1 MTSWMRRE
9 TLECAEVA
17 ARFLQQVAPACLREG
32 AALAA
37 GAWTHVD
44 VLGRGS
50 SSHAGTVLRYALA
63 SHTPFT
69 VSAALPSTG
78 RDADVSVGSVASTIA
93 QRVLLVAISQSG
105 KSPDLIAYAQARRQS
120 GARVV
125 ALVNAPGSPLGQASD
140 LEVGLAAGP
149 ENSVAATKS
158 TVAACLAGLGLVAGH
173 AQARGDGQLWAA
185 LQSLPQRMVAAQ
197 AMDWSQL
204 SALLPG
210 ARAIYLVGRGATLG
224 VAKELALKISET
236 TGIPALAY
244 SSAEFL
250 HGPLGA
256 TGAQTPVVGLCSDPD
271 HRDSVAQALARA
283 GARGAPCLAAYSGGG
298 GSSGGELPQPPAT
311 ERFTDALLMLPPAY
325 LAIEAAAVQMG
336 RNPDAPDG
344 LAKVTRTL

>member
-63 SHTPFT
+63 SYTPYT

-78 RDADVSVGSVASTIA
+78 RDTDASVASAIA

-173 AQARGDGQLWAA
+173 AQARGDGQLWTA
-185 LQSLPQRMVAAQ
+185 LQSLPQRMAAAQ
-197 AMDWSQL
+197 ALDWSRL

-224 VAKELALKISET
+224 IAKELALKISET

-256 TGAQTPVVGLCSDPD
+256 TGTQTPVIGLCSDPA
-271 HRDSVAQALARA
+271 HHDSVAQALVRA

-298 GSSGGELPQPPAT
+298 SGGGSGGELPQPPAT

-344 LAKVTRTL
+344 LAKVTQTL

>member
-1 MTSWMRRE
+1 MTSSWMHRE
-9 TLECAEVA
+9 ALECADVA

-32 AALAA
+32 AALAE
-37 GAWTHVD
+37 GGWSHVD

-78 RDADVSVGSVASTIA
+78 REAVATDIA
-93 QRVLLVAISQSG
+93 RRVLLLAISQSG
-105 KSPDLIAYAQARRQS
+105 KSPDLVTYAQARRES

-149 ENSVAATKS
+149 ENAVAATKS
-158 TVAACLAGLGLVAGH
+158 TVAACLAGLGLVAGY
-173 AQARGDGQLWAA
+173 AQAGGDETLWSA
-185 LQSLPQRMVAAQ
+185 LQSLPQRMRAAQ
-197 AMDWSQL
+197 AQDWSRL
-204 SALLPG
+204 GAVLPG
-210 ARAIYLVGRGATLG
+210 ARAVFLVGRGATLG
-224 VAKELALKISET
+224 IAKELALKISET

-256 TGAQTPVVGLCSDPD
+256 TGPQTPIVGLCSDPE
-271 HRDSVAQALARA
+271 HHDSVAQALERA
-283 GARGAPCLAAYSGGG
+283 AARGAACVAAFSGGG
-298 GSSGGELPQPPAT
+298 GALPLPLAT
-311 ERFTDALLMLPPAY
+311 ERFTDAVLMLPPAY
-325 LAIEAAAVQMG
+325 LAIATASLQMG